1 MDNVTYIFP
10 ILKFDAN
17 KVSDAWRS
25 IQNVTNE
32 ERDSVIVVGN
42 KETLKEFSD
51 LNLTEKASSFPVE
64 IIFVESEETS
74 VYALVNEAVMQCTTE
89 YFSVLEPGESYKSG
103 WPKNANLY
111 GKGSSVII
119 PLVNN
124 LPADS
129 SMESFLSNEL
139 AWSASFNDENNLG
152 VLSMDFLDKFMDVS
166 LSGAYF
172 NTEDFISIGKFK
184 PSLKIVT
191 WYEYL
196 LRCAYKSKRV
206 YVVPKIGVTRQ
217 YAETGEEIS
226 SGEAD
231 WLIKT
236 ARQEYFFNED
246 REKKFEEE

>member
-25 IQNVTNE
+25 IQNVVNE
-32 ERDSVIVVGN
+32 ESDSVTVVGG
-42 KETLKEFSD
+42 KEALKEFD
-51 LNLTEKASSFPVE
+51 GLNLTTTVE
-64 IIFVESEETS
+64 ITFVESEETS

-103 WPKNANLY
+103 WPKNASLY

-129 SMESFLSNEL
+129 NTEPFLSNEL

-226 SGEAD
+226 SGEAE